1 MTREEAIQ
9 LYRERVLPEVKK
21 QYEQDGRIDKPARAE
36 AWNNFT
42 DALCKNGDITM
53 KQYETWEHPR

>member
-9 LYRERVLPEVKK
+9 LYREHILPEVPKR
-21 QYEQDGRIDKPARAE
+21 YEQEGRIDKPARAE

-42 DALCKNGDITM
+42 DALCKDGQITL
-53 KQYETWEHPR
+53 KQYETWEHP